1 MLASRKRVKLPF
13 SVSNELNRV
22 AVVPNPYRINEDYT
36 FESGGYEGRQKSW
49 NEDKRVLKFI
59 HLPPKCTIRIYTMTG
74 EIVST
79 IYHEDTAQGEQ
90 DWNLKSDSNRS
101 IASGVYVFTVE
112 SDYGKQIGKFVVIR

>member
-1 MLASRKRVKLPF
+1 MKLPF
-13 SVSNELNRV
+13 SVSHELNQV
-22 AVVPNPYRINEDYT
+22 AVVPNPYRIDEDYT

-59 HLPPKCTIRIYTMTG
+59 HLPPKCTIRIFTMTG

-79 IYHEDTAQGEQ
+79 LYHEDPTQGEH
-90 DWNLKSDSNRS
+90 DWDLKSDSNRS